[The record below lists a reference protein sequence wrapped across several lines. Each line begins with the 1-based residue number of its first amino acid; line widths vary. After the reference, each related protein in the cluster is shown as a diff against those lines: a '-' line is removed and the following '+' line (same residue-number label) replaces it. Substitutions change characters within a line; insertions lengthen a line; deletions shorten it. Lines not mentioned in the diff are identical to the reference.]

1 MAKQVKMLSDFI
13 EGVEMQD
20 IYILESS
27 VVRDE
32 NFYPP
37 ANLSDSAEY
46 AYLNINNG
54 FKVYL
59 DHLIKTVEK
68 NKKKPGLS
76 IYVRYLAIYESKFE
90 MTDDLFKKFSKTNL
104 VLDTWPYLR
113 QYIYDVSLNIGLPPF
128 MLQMKV
134 SYSPKRNNKSK

>member
-68 NKKKPGLS
+68 NKKSRLS
-76 IYVRYLAIYESKFE
+76 IYVRIL
-90 MTDDLFKKFSKTNL
+90 LFMNL
-104 VLDTWPYLR
+104 NLR
-113 QYIYDVSLNIGLPPF
+113 
-128 MLQMKV
+128 
-134 SYSPKRNNKSK
+134 